1 MAFGRVLV
9 AVTVGAH
16 QHVVLGGEG
25 PVDERAAA
33 FGAEET
39 LAVPVALP
47 VRQILV
53 QAEEEED
60 ERGELEE
67 PGPHGHHHRDST

>member
-1 MAFGRVLV
+1 MAFGGVLV
-9 AVTVGAH
+9 AVTLGAH

-25 PVDERAAA
+25 PVDQRPAA

-39 LAVPVALP
+39 FSVPVALL

-53 QAEEEED
+53 QLEEEEED
-60 ERGELEE
+60 EQMR
-67 PGPHGHHHRDST
+67 